1 MYGQYTKIFAGPRSL
16 KPLIAAVLVGLP
28 SGQLLR
34 HYFQKWKY
42 CDVAALGIA
51 TWTAAILSLYY
62 ARIKSKPATVV
73 RSPGAD
79 GTAHNST
86 PDGVYHAFSN
96 PGKDPL
102 LSQDEMRIL
111 YQNLQA
117 LREEERYEVDP
128 QTHPGLEIKSV
139 LFHALGDFRDNRGP
153 LSKFALEAFPGATE
167 LLESAVFAFESGAVV
182 VVCVPVS
189 AMSDSFAD
197 VKAISCAWNGF
208 LRIIIGC
215 EMMNVQEQQSSIS
228 NFCQRYINCLQIPC
242 IMHN

>member
-1 MYGQYTKIFAGPRSL
+1 M
-16 KPLIAAVLVGLP
+16 IAAVLVGLP
-28 SGQLLR
+28 LGQLLR
-34 HYFQKWKY
+34 HYFREWMY
-42 CDVAALGIA
+42 CDVVALGVA

-62 ARIKSKPATVV
+62 ARIKSKPINRIGQPLRSGDLSNAT
-73 RSPGAD
+73 SPE
-79 GTAHNST
+79 
-86 PDGVYHAFSN
+86 GVYHAFSN

-111 YQNLQA
+111 YQNLRA

-139 LFHALGDFRDNRGP
+139 LLHALGDFRGNRGP
-153 LSKFALEAFPGATE
+153 LSKFALEAFPEAAE
-167 LLESAVFAFESGAVV
+167 LLESAVFAFEHGSVV
-182 VVCVPVS
+182 IDCVPVS

-197 VKAISCAWNGF
+197 VKAISFACNGS

-228 NFCQRYINCLQIPC
+228 NFCQR
-242 IMHN
+242 